1 MRSSLPGPREIPN
14 HLCDEGAQTGEGC
27 ERIVMMNTAQNL
39 RSTERSHSST
49 ATLLRVTRL
58 ALASLLLSGIA
69 ACDTSNQ
76 AGDGAVPGALVVV
89 SPNDQR
95 HYDLIELENGLE
107 VMLVSD
113 PTVEKSAAAL
123 SVGLGAASDP
133 EDYPG
138 MAHYLEH
145 MLFMGS
151 AQYPEPD
158 GFMAFTAEHGGMSN
172 AYTGLDITNYMMLV
186 ENDAFPEA
194 LDRFSSFFTD
204 PLLDPTSI
212 DKEKNAV
219 NAEWSMRREQDFRI
233 TYRLARKLLGDHP
246 ANRFQIGNLESLAD
260 KTEGGLHAATVAFF
274 SEYYS
279 ANLMKVSLISNR
291 STAELRALAETY
303 FADIP
308 NKQIPKPEITAP
320 LDFAEVGSK
329 RVRYVP
335 KDDTRELRLDFIID
349 NNRDRDDFKPSE
361 YLSYILGSEM
371 PGTPAVKLRELGWAS
386 ALVVSADPSRY
397 GNYGLFTFS
406 VKLTPEGLAHREE
419 ITGMLLGYLAML
431 QEQGVD
437 DRYADEFGTSL
448 ANRFRFLEKMDD
460 FSYAHELTR
469 AMQTYPSRLAI
480 AAPYRFTGFDREA
493 VADVLAQLIPE
504 RLHVW
509 EIDQQQTA
517 TEALYFYDGQ
527 YTVEALAL
535 PDPSALR
542 EWVADYHLSLPA
554 ENRLLPEQFAIV
566 QTSRY
571 PEQVVDAPDI
581 SLWLQGSEAFAD
593 LPRGYTQIYLNT
605 PYRQQSVDA
614 AVMLVLWTDLYNLEQ
629 TPLINEAG
637 IAGMGLGLALDEGLR
652 LTLSGFTDKQPELLS
667 AALAGLN
674 VSPDEQTLQQA
685 IDRLLRGVDNRKR
698 EPPVSQLGRVLTSL
712 TQTGYYDEASIR
724 RAASEVTL
732 DNFNGFVEA
741 ILDSA
746 LVRVYLFG
754 NYDKAYA
761 RHTVALIREVF
772 PAPRPIA
779 APYTRA
785 AVYAPGAGQTLTY
798 NSDLPVEDLGMML
811 LYAAPVPDI
820 VNEAN
825 GLVLRRHLRN
835 RAFDTLRT
843 EEQLGY
849 AAGGLTTTM
858 QDHPWIGFYIQTP
871 VKTPRAMLARFEDFA
886 REYASLLDALTEEQF
901 DNLKSG
907 ILTQLTEPPT
917 NLADEAGPYLADW
930 SREQYDFSSRKKLIA
945 AVQAV
950 TLTSIRDYYQNT
962 VLAENPSRI
971 VIQLRGQRWQDQ
983 PFASIDGANL
993 IHSIETFHETMPRQ
1007 ALDRRLN
1014 D

>member
-1 MRSSLPGPREIPN
+1 
-14 HLCDEGAQTGEGC
+14 
-27 ERIVMMNTAQNL
+27 MMNRTQRRGHAP
-39 RSTERSHSST
+39 RDDRP
-49 ATLLRVTRL
+49 AAPFADVMRI
-58 ALASLLLSGIA
+58 ALAFLLLLGIT
-69 ACDTSNQ
+69 ACDATKEVQ
-76 AGDGAVPGALVVV
+76 GVGAEAKVVT

-95 HYDLIELENGLE
+95 RYDLIALENGLE

-123 SVGLGAASDP
+123 SVGIGAASDP

-186 ENDAFPEA
+186 ENDAYPEA
-194 LDRFSSFFTD
+194 LDRFSRFFTD
-204 PLLDPTSI
+204 PLLDPTYI

-260 KTEGGLHAATVAFF
+260 KTDDGLHAATVAFF
-274 SEYYS
+274 EEYYS
-279 ANLMKVSLISNR
+279 ANLMKASLIGNR
-291 STAELRALAETY
+291 SIPELRALAEAY

-308 NKQIPKPEITAP
+308 NRQIAKPEITAP
-320 LDFAEVGSK
+320 LDFLEVGAK

-349 NNRDRDDFKPSE
+349 NNRERDDAKPSE

-371 PGTPAVKLRELGWAS
+371 PGTPAVRLRELGWAS

-397 GNYGLFTFS
+397 GNYGVFTFS
-406 VKLTPEGLAHREE
+406 VRLTPEGLAHRKE

-448 ANRFRFLEKMDD
+448 NNRFRFLEKMDD

-469 AMQTYPSRLAI
+469 AMQTHPAQYAI

-493 VADVLAQLIPE
+493 VDAVLAQLIPE

-517 TEALYFYDGQ
+517 NESLYFYDGH
-527 YTVEALAL
+527 YAVEELVLPDSAALREEALA
-535 PDPSALR
+535 
-542 EWVADYHLSLPA
+542 YQLSLPA
-554 ENRLLPEQFAIV
+554 KNRLLPEQFAIV
-566 QTSRY
+566 EANRQ
-571 PEQVVDAPDI
+571 PEQVWEASDI
-581 SLWLQGSEAFAD
+581 SVWLQGSEAFAA

-614 AVMLVLWTDLYNLEQ
+614 AVMLVLWSDLYNLAQ
-629 TPLINEAG
+629 TALINEAA
-637 IAGMGLGLALDEGLR
+637 IAGMGLSLALDEGLR
-652 LTLSGFTDKQPELLS
+652 LSLSGFTDKQPELLS
-667 AALAGLN
+667 AALAGLKVN
-674 VSPDEQTLQQA
+674 PDEQALQQA
-685 IDRLLRGVDNRKR
+685 IDRLKRGLDNRKR
-698 EPPVSQLGRVLTSL
+698 ALPVSQLGRVLASL
-712 TQTGYYDEASIR
+712 TQTGFYDEASVR
-724 RAASEVTL
+724 RAAGEVTL
-732 DNFNGFVEA
+732 DSFNGFVDT

-761 RHTVALIREVF
+761 ENTVATIRAAL
-772 PAPRPIA
+772 PADRLIA
-779 APYTRA
+779 APYTRG
-785 AVYAPGAGQTLTY
+785 AVYAPAAGQSVVY
-798 NSDLPVEDLGMML
+798 NADLPVEDLGMML
-811 LYAAPVPDI
+811 LYASPAPTVI
-820 VNEAN
+820 NEAN
-825 GLVLRRHLRN
+825 GLVLGRHLRN

-858 QDHPWIGFYIQTP
+858 QDHPWIGLYIQTP
-871 VKTPRAMLARFEDFA
+871 VKTPKAMLERFEQFSLD
-886 REYASLLDALTEEQF
+886 YAAMLEALTEDEFQ
-901 DNLKSG
+901 NLKSG
-907 ILTQLTEPPT
+907 VLTQLTEPPT
-917 NLADEAGPYLADW
+917 NLSDEAGPYIADW
-930 SREQYDFSSRKKLIA
+930 IREQYDFSSRQQLIA
-945 AVQAV
+945 AVQGV
-950 TLTSIRDYYQNT
+950 TRVSIRDYYQKT
-962 VLAENPSRI
+962 VLPDNPSRI
-971 VIQLRGQRWQDQ
+971 LIQLRGQRWQDQ
-983 PFASIDGANL
+983 PYADLEGATL
-993 IHSIETFHETMPRQ
+993 IESIEAFHEVMPRQ
-1007 ALDRRLN
+1007 VLANRFNR
-1014 D
+1014 